1 MHGVPQIGTKGM
13 REIPKRSAR
22 VESVAEWIAASLKEA
37 GGQMSAGSSVRRR
50 RAIEMFAD
58 WTDRIAAG
66 EVPPSPP
73 RPQGVE
79 RNLVITQWDWADPK
93 SYMHDSVTTDRRNP
107 RLNPYGPIY
116 GSLELSSDYV
126 PVLDPVTHTATRI
139 PLSVRDPNTPP
150 TNPKMRIAPMGR
162 RISGR
167 ARTTCTTRCST
178 RGAGCG

>member
-1 MHGVPQIGTKGM
+1 M
-13 REIPKRSAR
+13 REIPKELGTFAS
-22 VESVAEWIAASLKEA
+22 SVAAWDRRIQSGQA
-37 GGQMSAGSSVRRR
+37 GGQMSAGLNNFGRR
-50 RAIEMFAD
+50 RALEMFAD

-66 EVPPSPP
+66 EVPPAPP
-73 RPQGVE
+73 RPRGIE

-126 PVLDPVTHTATRI
+126 PVLDPVKHTASRI

-150 TNPKMRIAPMGR
+150 TNPKMPHAVAVLG
-162 RISGR
+162 
-167 ARTTCTTRCST
+167 
-178 RGAGCG
+178 